1 MPIISFKDNRE
12 NNWKWNA
19 KTKNK
24 QTRKITRGTE
34 TIAKGWEINNF
45 VEGLGY
51 HVAADCRY
59 LRIWDL
65 LSFLICSS
73 ILVSKWRCFANI
85 DLPFKRHVSRA
96 LL

>member
-1 MPIISFKDNRE
+1 MNEKDVTQSMLQWDE
-12 NNWKWNA
+12 VIADCNNWKWNA

-65 LSFLICSS
+65 LSFWYVPQS
-73 ILVSKWRCFANI
+73 
-85 DLPFKRHVSRA
+85 
-96 LL
+96 